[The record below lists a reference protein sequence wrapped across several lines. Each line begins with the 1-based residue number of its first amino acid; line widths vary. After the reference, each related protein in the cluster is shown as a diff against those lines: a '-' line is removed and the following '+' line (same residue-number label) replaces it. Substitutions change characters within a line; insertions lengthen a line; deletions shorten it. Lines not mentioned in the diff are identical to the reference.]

1 MDAVYPD
8 AMAPQ
13 HADVIL
19 LVTLD
24 ADGKVTDVKIASSGG
39 PAFDEAAVEAVR
51 KWTFSPATRN
61 GKPFAARI
69 KIPFHFA
76 PPPPPP
82 APVPPPPPPATPP
95 PPPPP
100 PPTRHAPAHEEIE
113 EVHVVGPAPQP
124 KVGASDVHYTL
135 GQIRLVHQSPTTNA
149 SKLLESATPILLTNE
164 SGAGHAEEVFI
175 RGFDAREGEDM
186 EFSVDGVPINEA
198 GNVHGNGYA
207 DTHFI
212 IPELVQTIRV
222 VEGPFDPRETNWGV
236 AGAADFELGLPQ
248 RGVTASYTGG
258 SWNTHR
264 GVVLWGPPGTSER
277 TFAGA
282 EIFSSD
288 GFGQNR
294 DSLSGSAMGQYEGRL
309 GDRGFWRLTAQGY
322 ATRFHSAGE
331 IREDDYEAGRIGFYD
346 SYDKTT
352 YAHEAFAQG
361 GDATRFSVAGTVE
374 SRVGSTILHQQVF
387 LIQRDLRLLEN
398 FTGFTLDPRGDE
410 LDLHM
415 NEQTFGAQGFARM
428 RTTALHEKQELEVGY
443 FARGDLTHG
452 VQQRLEAAT
461 GNPYTTFTDLDATI
475 GNIGL
480 YADANLRATKWIN
493 LRGGLRAD
501 VFTYDVTDN
510 LKPATNTAA
519 SVAPMPRASLVI
531 GPFTGFSFSGSVGT
545 GVRLQDTQD
554 IVNDTSPSFANVLA
568 FDGGVSYTHGLGRY
582 SLLEARSVFFQTHTD
597 KDFIFDP
604 TVGDMVL
611 GPGATRDG
619 WVGSARFRSAHVLGS
634 AVGLDE
640 STNLT
645 VVRATYDDTGAPVFY
660 IPSVVFR
667 SDTAIYGD
675 LPWKIAR
682 SKVKASLG
690 AAVTY
695 VGTRPLPFNTRSGE
709 IFTLDAS
716 LNFAWRDVGV
726 GVTAQNLTN
735 NQYRL
740 GEYDYV
746 SNFRSQPN
754 PPNPMREFTAGPPLG
769 VFGNLT
775 VRFGS

>member
-1 MDAVYPD
+1 
-8 AMAPQ
+8 
-13 HADVIL
+13 
-19 LVTLD
+19 
-24 ADGKVTDVKIASSGG
+24 
-39 PAFDEAAVEAVR
+39 
-51 KWTFSPATRN
+51 
-61 GKPFAARI
+61 
-69 KIPFHFA
+69 
-76 PPPPPP
+76 
-82 APVPPPPPPATPP
+82 
-95 PPPPP
+95 
-100 PPTRHAPAHEEIE
+100 
-113 EVHVVGPAPQP
+113 
-124 KVGASDVHYTL
+124 VHYTL
-135 GQIRLVHQSPTTNA
+135 GEIRVVHESPTTNA

-164 SGAGHAEEVFI
+164 SGAGHAEQVFM

-212 IPELVQTIRV
+212 IPELVQSIRV

-236 AGAADFELGLPQ
+236 AGAADFELALPK

-264 GVVLWGPPGTSER
+264 GVVLWGPPGSSER

-282 EIFSSD
+282 EIFSTD

-346 SYDKTT
+346 SYDKTAA
-352 YAHEAFAQG
+352 AHEAVPQG

-398 FTGFTLDPRGDE
+398 FTGFSLDPRGDE

-428 RTTALHEKQELEVGY
+428 RTTAIGQRQELEVGY

-475 GNIGL
+475 GNVGV
-480 YADANLRATKWIN
+480 YADANLRATRWIN

-501 VFTYDVTDN
+501 LFTYDVIDN
-510 LKPATNTAA
+510 LKPANNSAA
-519 SVAPMPRASLVI
+519 SIAPMPRASILI
-531 GPFTGFSFSGSVGT
+531 GPFEGFSFSGSVGT
-545 GVRLQDTQD
+545 GVRLQDAAD
-554 IVNDTSPSFANVLA
+554 IVNNSSPSFANVLA
-568 FDGGVSYTHGLGRY
+568 FDGGVSYTRALAQNTM
-582 SLLEARSVFFQTHTD
+582 LEARSVFFQTHTD

-604 TVGDMVL
+604 SVGDMVL

-619 WVGSARFRSAHVLGS
+619 WVGSVRLRSAHVFGS
-634 AVGLDE
+634 AVGFDE

-645 VVRATYDDTGAPVFY
+645 LVRATYDDTGADVFY
-660 IPSVVFR
+660 IPSTVFR

-675 LPWKIAR
+675 LPWKISH
-682 SKVKASLG
+682 SKVKASVG
-690 AAVTY
+690 AGVTY
-695 VGTRPLPFNTRSGE
+695 VGTRPLPFGTRSGE

-716 LNFAWRDVGV
+716 LNFSWRDIGI

-740 GEYDYV
+740 GEFDYI
-746 SNFRSQPN
+746 SNFHTQAT
-754 PPNPMREFTAGPPLG
+754 PPNPVREFTAGPPLG

-775 VRFGS
+775 IRFGT